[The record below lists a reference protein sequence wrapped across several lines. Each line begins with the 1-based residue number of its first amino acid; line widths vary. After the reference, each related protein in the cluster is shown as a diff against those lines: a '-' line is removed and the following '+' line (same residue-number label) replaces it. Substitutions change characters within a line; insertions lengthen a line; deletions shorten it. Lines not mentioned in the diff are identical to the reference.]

1 MKFISI
7 YFSIFKLV
15 LTQLL
20 FCTCLEEAYH
30 RNKLVIRIKSSC
42 TRPSCGEGRGMP
54 LTLPQG
60 GLSTVTIL
68 DVQEQDSLL
77 SFSKIMWVSWELKL
91 LQPHVGMSS
100 WRWFGCLVLVTAHH
114 CMLQLLSGY
123 DNILNVSHLP
133 QWIHTYNQTM
143 KVLIVLI
150 EYTFR
155 FQVKY
160 QRYIKTQGTSKPER
174 DAEKFFLIILFSH
187 DIILKKIDIM
197 KLYFLD

>member
-20 FCTCLEEAYH
+20 FCTCLEEVYH
-30 RNKLVIRIKSSC
+30 QNKLIIRIKSSC

-60 GLSTVTIL
+60 FTITTL

-133 QWIHTYNQTM
+133 QWIHTYNKHFQP
-143 KVLIVLI
+143 VLVCCRSFWR
-150 EYTFR
+150 YT
-155 FQVKY
+155 
-160 QRYIKTQGTSKPER
+160 S
-174 DAEKFFLIILFSH
+174 S
-187 DIILKKIDIM
+187 
-197 KLYFLD
+197 